1 MSLPLTLGNTLTLY
15 YVNATSLAKTHAVQH
30 LHSEIFANRVD
41 VALIAE
47 SWFSARHLDADV
59 AVDGYLLFR
68 RDRFQRKGGGVCAYV
83 DARLSCKLFRPCVNH
98 NLVEILWLKVC
109 SETEL
114 YFIACAY
121 HPPKPKY
128 DSKVF
133 HNELAAGIDAITHL
147 YPSSIIV
154 IAGDFNQLDT
164 CVFEVDNGLS
174 QLVDS
179 TTCLIRYL
187 QTGLIYTMHIVLPVS
202 SKPNTWQSWF
212 LHRATTL
219 MQSSCTDPIRL
230 RCMICVV
237 ITSTSC
243 IIF

>member
-30 LHSEIFANRVD
+30 LHSEIFANRVH

-47 SWFSARHLDADV
+47 SWFSVRHLDAD
-59 AVDGYLLFR
+59 AAIDGYLLFR

-121 HPPKPKY
+121 HPPKPMFRPCVNHNLVEILWLKVCSETELYFIACAYHLPKPKY

-133 HNELAAGIDAITHL
+133 RM
-147 YPSSIIV
+147 S
-154 IAGDFNQLDT
+154 
-164 CVFEVDNGLS
+164 
-174 QLVDS
+174 
-179 TTCLIRYL
+179 
-187 QTGLIYTMHIVLPVS
+187 
-202 SKPNTWQSWF
+202 
-212 LHRATTL
+212 
-219 MQSSCTDPIRL
+219 
-230 RCMICVV
+230 
-237 ITSTSC
+237 
-243 IIF
+243 